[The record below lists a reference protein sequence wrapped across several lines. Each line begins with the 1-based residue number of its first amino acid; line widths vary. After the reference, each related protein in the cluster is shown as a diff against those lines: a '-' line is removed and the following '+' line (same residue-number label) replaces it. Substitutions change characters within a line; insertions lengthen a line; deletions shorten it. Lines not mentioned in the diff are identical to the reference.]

1 MVKYSATLRVSGSF
15 RPVLVPLPF
24 PSCPL
29 SFPVSCFVFG
39 CTGLLTN
46 EPHGGIFQAGIGAPL
61 TLAEICL
68 PARLLQIRCAGQL
81 RAGRSAGR
89 VRASASLV
97 RGGLS
102 RQPVHVLCMSA
113 WLPTTSIA
121 SHAVLRYSA
130 PQLPNSCLPWLTPPA
145 FGLRPAM
152 PQADRHCQPG
162 GECCAMLCC
171 ATVCGIN
178 AVDPAQQ
185 VQWPNWPHNKN
196 FSQQAYWHLNSPP
209 LPIPH

>member
-121 SHAVLRYSA
+121 S
-130 PQLPNSCLPWLTPPA
+130 Q
-145 FGLRPAM
+145 
-152 PQADRHCQPG
+152 
-162 GECCAMLCC
+162 LCC
-171 ATVCGIN
+171 ATPLLNCPTAVCLGSLHLLSASALQCRRPIVIAN
-178 AVDPAQQ
+178 LAVSAAPCCA
-185 VQWPNWPHNKN
+185 VLR
-196 FSQQAYWHLNSPP
+196 SAG
-209 LPIPH
+209 